1 MCKTSLIHRMK
12 NLMLPIALPLILAS
26 CGDEVEGRIDID
38 DSLPAQVTNVAYTS
52 GPGEIYL
59 SWDVPSSPS
68 FMYNKVTYRNAKGEE
83 VYRMFSKEAADANGR
98 ITATITGFATVDPVE
113 FKIYACN
120 VRYGSAEPQVISAV
134 PGAPAFLAVANS
146 LQAEPAYG
154 GVRVKYANDTQ
165 ATVYVNVDYSSKS
178 DPSKS
183 GSTSFVVNGN
193 SNGSRVIVL
202 STGANEFIN
211 GEDAV
216 LKLTARDSEN
226 NMADPVSA
234 ESYVKK
240 VKLIDRSG
248 WSVPGYTD
256 DAYGP
261 TPGFSSQEAGGEGAA
276 PNGRVMAMFDGN
288 ENTFWHTA
296 WKQSSSY
303 PHFFVVD
310 MGANH
315 DVACISVRRRT
326 NNNGTN
332 VGHTIYTCPA
342 SGANGDDTNAWAWED
357 YGWSAFNRESNDHQF
372 YGVNSTSSRYIKM
385 YYAMT
390 DKGGDFVMVSEF
402 NAYEP
407 AE

>member
-261 TPGFSSQEAGGEGAA
+261 TPGFSSQEAGGEGGV
-276 PNGRVMAMFDGN
+276 PNGLSLI
-288 ENTFWHTA
+288 H
-296 WKQSSSY
+296 
-303 PHFFVVD
+303 
-310 MGANH
+310 
-315 DVACISVRRRT
+315 I
-326 NNNGTN
+326 
-332 VGHTIYTCPA
+332 
-342 SGANGDDTNAWAWED
+342 
-357 YGWSAFNRESNDHQF
+357 
-372 YGVNSTSSRYIKM
+372 
-385 YYAMT
+385 
-390 DKGGDFVMVSEF
+390 
-402 NAYEP
+402 
-407 AE
+407 